1 MKSAK
6 KEKYNSLIRKRVC
19 SSPYKKL
26 LCEGDEY
33 IVTGPSCY
41 NDILIEAAVLNHQ
54 EEHRILPFIFGKINI
69 YFLRLKDFP
78 SEPFYTMEVKRDE
91 FGQYYLCRCY
101 GYGKAVQKSKSC
113 IKFIKKWCSTKA
125 VKIACAL

>member
-1 MKSAK
+1 MESAK

-19 SSPYKKL
+19 SSPYKRL
-26 LCEGDEY
+26 LCEGNEY

-41 NDILIEAAVLNHQ
+41 NDILIEATVLNHQ

-91 FGQYYLCRCY
+91 FGQYYLCHCY
-101 GYGKAVQKSKSC
+101 GYGKTIQKSESC
-113 IKFIKKWCSTKA
+113 IKFIKKWCNTKA